1 MQNTLIVILGA
12 GLGGGFRHGVN
23 VAVARLLP
31 GLGFPLATLIINV
44 LGSFLMGVLAEG
56 FALRGAVGH
65 PGRLFLTTGVLGGFT
80 TFSTFSL
87 DAISLYERGE
97 IAAAAGY
104 VIASVVAALA
114 GLFAGLA
121 LVRAMLGGVP

>member
-1 MQNTLIVILGA
+1 MVNTLIVILGA
-12 GLGGGFRHGVN
+12 GLGGGVRHGMN

-31 GLGFPLATLIINV
+31 GFGFPLATLVINV

-56 FALRGAVGH
+56 FALRGAAGH
-65 PGRLFLTTGVLGGFT
+65 PARLFLTTGILGGFT

-97 IAAAAGY
+97 PAL
-104 VIASVVAALA
+104 AALYVAVSVA
-114 GLFAGLA
+114 GGLLGLIAGMA
-121 LVRAMLGGVP
+121 LIRAL

>member
-1 MQNTLIVILGA
+1 MVNTLIVILGA
-12 GLGGGFRHGVN
+12 GLGGGVRYGMN

-31 GLGFPLATLIINV
+31 GFGFPLATLVINV

-56 FALRGAVGH
+56 FALRGAAGH
-65 PGRLFLTTGVLGGFT
+65 PARLFLTTGILGGFT

-97 IAAAAGY
+97 PAL
-104 VIASVVAALA
+104 AALYVAVSVA
-114 GLFAGLA
+114 GGLLGLIAGMA
-121 LVRAMLGGVP
+121 LIRAL

>member
-1 MQNTLIVILGA
+1 MINTLIVILGA

-31 GLGFPLATLIINV
+31 GFGFPLATVVINV

-56 FALRGAVGH
+56 FALRGAAGH
-65 PGRLFLTTGVLGGFT
+65 PARLFLTTGVLGGFT

-97 IAAAAGY
+97 PAAAAVY
-104 VIASVVAALA
+104 VAVSVAAGLIGLIA
-114 GLFAGLA
+114 GIA
-121 LVRAMLGGVP
+121 LMRAVLSGG

>member
-1 MQNTLIVILGA
+1 MIDTLIVILGA

-31 GLGFPLATLIINV
+31 GFGFPLATLIINV

-56 FALRGAVGH
+56 FALRGAGGH
-65 PGRLFLTTGVLGGFT
+65 PARLFLTTGVLGGFT

-87 DAISLYERGE
+87 DAVSLYERGE
-97 IAAAAGY
+97 TAAAAIY
-104 VIASVVAALA
+104 VFASVVAALA
-114 GLFAGLA
+114 GLFAGLG
-121 LVRAMLGGVP
+121 LVRAVLGGGA